1 MIRHCVFVRFEADV
15 TRAQQDD
22 LFRRVSGLGD
32 RLPGLVATYAGRNIS
47 PEVGMDKGYSTGFVV
62 DFADA
67 DARDAYLRDPE
78 HRRIGEQL
86 VASAV
91 GGVDG
96 VLVFD
101 LEVDERPPAVTP

>member
-1 MIRHCVFVRFEADV
+1 VIRHCVFIRFRPEV
-15 TRAQQDD
+15 TREQQEE
-22 LFRRVSGLGD
+22 LFRQISGLGD
-32 RLPGLVATYAGRNIS
+32 RLPGLLAAYAGPNIS

-67 DARDAYLRDPE
+67 DARDVYLRDPE

-101 LEVDERPPAVTP
+101 LEVDEGPPAVTP

>member
-1 MIRHCVFVRFEADV
+1 MIRHCVFIRFRPEV
-15 TRAQQDD
+15 TREQQEE
-22 LFRRVSGLGD
+22 LFRRISGLGD
-32 RLPGLVATYAGRNIS
+32 RLPGFLAAYAGPNVS

-67 DARDAYLRDPE
+67 DARDVYLRDSE
-78 HRRIGEQL
+78 HGRIGEQL
-86 VASAV
+86 VASAI

-101 LEVDERPPAVTP
+101 LEADEGPPAVTP